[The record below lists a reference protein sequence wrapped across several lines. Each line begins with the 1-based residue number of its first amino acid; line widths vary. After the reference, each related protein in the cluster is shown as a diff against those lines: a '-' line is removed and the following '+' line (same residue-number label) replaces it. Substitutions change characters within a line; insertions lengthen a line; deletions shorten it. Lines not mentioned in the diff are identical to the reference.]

1 MRPTVNISNGFF
13 FVLFFFFFCRTDVLS
28 GTMDVTESVNRIQSE
43 KVTLLGNV
51 SVIVDAQVNFK
62 SAEYLFCKQH
72 FMLKIVNN

>member
-1 MRPTVNISNGFF
+1 
-13 FVLFFFFFCRTDVLS
+13 
-28 GTMDVTESVNRIQSE
+28 MDVTESVNRIQSE